1 MVTFVNGNGLRS
13 GYVIKVKG
21 DLYRVMS
28 AEHRTP
34 GKGRAFMQ
42 AKLRKLK
49 DGTQTEIKFRAD
61 EGVERAEM
69 EQVDMEFL
77 YEDPSGYCFMNCET
91 YEQIFLDEKIIGE
104 GKKFM
109 LPNTRIIVE
118 FCENEAIGV
127 SFPEMVELKVTDTE
141 PGLKG
146 ATASGS
152 GKPATLETGLVGT
165 VPQFI
170 KIGESVKV
178 STTSGEYLERVKT

>member
-1 MVTFVNGNGLRS
+1 MVAFVNGNGLRS

-21 DLYRVMS
+21 VLYRVMT

-34 GKGRAFMQ
+34 GKGKAFMQ
-42 AKLRKLK
+42 AKLRNLK

-61 EGVERAEM
+61 EAVERAEM
-69 EQVDMEFL
+69 EQVDMEYL

-91 YEQIFLDEKIIGE
+91 YEQIFLDEKIIGD

-109 LPNTRIIVE
+109 LPNTRLIVE
-118 FCENEAIGV
+118 FCDNAAIGV
-127 SFPEMVELKVTDTE
+127 TFPEMVELKVTDTE

-152 GKPATLETGLVGT
+152 GKPATLETGLVVT

-170 KIGESVKV
+170 KIGESVRV
-178 STTSGEYLERVKT
+178 STTSGEYLERVKS

>member
-91 YEQIFLDEKIIGE
+91 YEQIFLDEKIIGD

-109 LPNTRIIVE
+109 LPYTRIIIE
-118 FCENEAIGV
+118 FCDNEAIGV

-152 GKPATLETGLVGT
+152 GKPATLETGLVVT

>member
-1 MVTFVNGNGLRS
+1 
-13 GYVIKVKG
+13 
-21 DLYRVMS
+21 MS

-91 YEQIFLDEKIIGE
+91 FEQIFLDEKIIGD

-152 GKPATLETGLVGT
+152 GKPATLETGLVIT

>member
-42 AKLRKLK
+42 AKLRKLE

-91 YEQIFLDEKIIGE
+91 YEQIFLDEKIIGD

-152 GKPATLETGLVGT
+152 GKPATLETGLVIT